1 MAKILKFPTK
11 EELKH
16 KEQAQQVKDDHAV
29 LETASDDCIAASHF
43 LLEVMEEFITTG
55 EVSPDFMDMQFRD
68 ESFQESRD
76 MFVIVN
82 LINAML
88 NRYFFM
94 PHALQKEMDR
104 LYAKIK
110 LMNQQ
115 NEEARVNLEDKYDI
129 LFEPEDGDM
138 EFTFTPE
145 DPEDNDPD

>member
-1 MAKILKFPTK
+1 
-11 EELKH
+11 
-16 KEQAQQVKDDHAV
+16 
-29 LETASDDCIAASHF
+29 
-43 LLEVMEEFITTG
+43 
-55 EVSPDFMDMQFRD
+55 MDMQFRD

-115 NEEARVNLEDKYDI
+115 NEEARVDLEDKYDI

-145 DPEDNDPD
+145 DPEDNDTD